1 MIRPFQLHRPTT
13 IAEATA
19 TIAELPEAAYYRG
32 GTELLQVMKMGLA
45 RFDHLV
51 DLKRIP
57 ELRGIT
63 AQPDG
68 SIRIGS
74 ATTHA
79 EIERS
84 AVVRGSYP
92 ALAELERQVANPRIR
107 NVGSIGGNLCFA
119 EPHSDPATF
128 LLVADARLEL
138 SGPGGSR
145 TLTVDAFLLGAL
157 ETDLAHGE
165 LLVAIVLPA
174 PARGTAIAYR
184 RIALVERPAASV
196 ACRLT
201 IRDGVAAETRLAV
214 GSVGERPQL
223 APTAAAIVDGVA
235 RAGLEAAAEAAAA
248 SLAEACEVEDE
259 PGTSIEYRRHLVGVL
274 ARRAILA
281 AAEAADDR

>member
-13 IAEATA
+13 IAEAIA
-19 TIAELPEAAYYRG
+19 TIAELPDAAYYRG

-57 ELRGIT
+57 ELHGIS

-68 SIRIGS
+68 SIRIGG

-84 AVVRGSYP
+84 VVVRGSYP
-92 ALAELERQVANPRIR
+92 ALADLERQVANPRVR
-107 NVGSIGGNLCFA
+107 SVGSIGGNLCFA

-157 ETDLAHGE
+157 ETDLARGE

-174 PARGTAIAYR
+174 PAHGTAIAYR

-214 GSVGERPQL
+214 GSVAERPQL
-223 APTAAAIVDGVA
+223 APAAIVDGVA
-235 RAGLEAAAEAAAA
+235 KADLNAAAEAVAA
-248 SLAEACEVEDE
+248 SLAEACDVEDE
-259 PGTSIEYRRHLVGVL
+259 PGISAEYRRHLVGVL
-274 ARRAILA
+274 AKRAILA
-281 AAEAADDR
+281 AVEAADDR

>member
-13 IAEATA
+13 IAEASA
-19 TIAELPEAAYYRG
+19 TIAELPDAAFYRG

-57 ELRGIT
+57 ELHGIT
-63 AQPDG
+63 VQSDG
-68 SIRIGS
+68 SIRIGG

-92 ALAELERQVANPRIR
+92 ALADLERQVANPRVR
-107 NVGSIGGNLCFA
+107 SVGSIGGNLCFA

-138 SGPGGSR
+138 SGPDGSR

-174 PARGTAIAYR
+174 PAHGTAIAYR

-201 IRDGVAAETRLAV
+201 IRDGIAAEARLAV

-223 APTAAAIVDGVA
+223 APAAATILDGVS
-235 RAGLEAAAEAAAA
+235 RGDLAAAAVAAAA
-248 SLAEACEVEDE
+248 SVAGACDVADE
-259 PGTSIEYRRHLVGVL
+259 PGTSAEYRRHLVGVL

>member
-19 TIAELPEAAYYRG
+19 MIAELPDAAYYRG

-68 SIRIGS
+68 SIRIGG

-92 ALAELERQVANPRIR
+92 ALAELERQVANSRIR

-128 LLVADARLEL
+128 LLVADAHLEL

-174 PARGTAIAYR
+174 PAHGTAIAYR

-223 APTAAAIVDGVA
+223 AAAAAAIVDGVA